1 MVHTCVGFPISM
13 SRFCE
18 NASLSYSWKSY
29 SSPNPG
35 AAKMNKNKTDE
46 KAITYFWWILATFL
60 MAQWSHLCLFILF
73 LLLLLI
79 SIFRTR
85 SQAGFTCCCSLL
97 SARSLMT
104 MLTSQDKQEA
114 CNYYL
119 EWPKVVD
126 INTDCSFF
134 LNLDNHD

>member
-1 MVHTCVGFPISM
+1 
-13 SRFCE
+13 
-18 NASLSYSWKSY
+18 
-29 SSPNPG
+29 
-35 AAKMNKNKTDE
+35 
-46 KAITYFWWILATFL
+46 

-79 SIFRTR
+79 SIFHTR

>member
-1 MVHTCVGFPISM
+1 
-13 SRFCE
+13 
-18 NASLSYSWKSY
+18 
-29 SSPNPG
+29 
-35 AAKMNKNKTDE
+35 
-46 KAITYFWWILATFL
+46 
-60 MAQWSHLCLFILF
+60 
-73 LLLLLI
+73 
-79 SIFRTR
+79 
-85 SQAGFTCCCSLL
+85 
-97 SARSLMT
+97 